1 MNKYNE
7 YQVYVYIL
15 HFTYRI
21 QKQHTIWHQLK
32 GNITTKHCL
41 IWHQLKGNIK
51 TKHCFHFYCEKYA
64 VFPPNMS
71 YLSVVNTNMIL
82 RKCVLVM

>member
-32 GNITTKHCL
+32 GNI
-41 IWHQLKGNIK
+41 K

-64 VFPPNMS
+64 VFPHNMSYLSVVNTNMS